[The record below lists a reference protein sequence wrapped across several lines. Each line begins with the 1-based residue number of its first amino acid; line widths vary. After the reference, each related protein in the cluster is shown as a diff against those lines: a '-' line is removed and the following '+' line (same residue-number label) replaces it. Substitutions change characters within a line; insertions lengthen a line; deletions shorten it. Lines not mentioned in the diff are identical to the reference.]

1 LPKPH
6 GSRPFTRQTTAS
18 FALDQAC
25 GTNRW
30 RPTMLQR
37 IAHACRGQQLIRGA
51 VLAVALGMASAVL
64 GYWVLVVPA

>member
-1 LPKPH
+1 
-6 GSRPFTRQTTAS
+6 
-18 FALDQAC
+18 
-25 GTNRW
+25 
-30 RPTMLQR
+30 MLQR